1 MLNSMTG
8 YALYKHIDKTGE
20 VTCEIKSVNHR
31 FMEVTTKPNDLNSK
45 LDIFIRNTLQNKI
58 QRGALDVRFGFN
70 HSPTYSYS
78 INRKSMQN
86 LQKVLKDFSI
96 INSDSIS
103 LSDIRNFPGIFETRQ
118 DNKIS
123 DMSLKKVFL
132 NAFKEFKENRLEEGK
147 RVQVVFEKKI
157 QKMLTTKKKLL
168 SAIPAINK
176 KRISALSTKVK
187 QLEVNLDIDKL
198 HQEAA
203 ILILKHDVAEELE
216 RIEFH
221 LIALSKELASKQA
234 KGKKIDFILQELFRE
249 TSTLSVKL
257 DKPILKDLALG
268 MKLTVE
274 EMREQAQNIE

>member
-1 MLNSMTG
+1 
-8 YALYKHIDKTGE
+8 
-20 VTCEIKSVNHR
+20 
-31 FMEVTTKPNDLNSK
+31 MEVTTKPNDLNSK

-123 DMSLKKVFL
+123 DITLKKVFL

>member
-8 YALYKHIDKTGE
+8 YALYKQIDKTGE

-123 DMSLKKVFL
+123 DITLKKVFL

>member
-8 YALYKHIDKTGE
+8 YALYKHIDNKGE

-78 INRKSMQN
+78 INRKSMKN

-123 DMSLKKVFL
+123 DITLKKVFL

-157 QKMLTTKKKLL
+157 QKMLTTKNKLL
-168 SAIPAINK
+168 SAIPSINK

>member
-1 MLNSMTG
+1 MTG
-8 YALYKHIDKTGE
+8 YAFYKHIDKTGE

-78 INRKSMQN
+78 INRKSMKN

-123 DMSLKKVFL
+123 DITLKKVFL

-147 RVQVVFEKKI
+147 RVQAVFEKKI

-187 QLEVNLDIDKL
+187 QLEVNLDLDKL

>member
-1 MLNSMTG
+1 MTG
-8 YALYKHIDKTGE
+8 YALYKQIDKTGE

-123 DMSLKKVFL
+123 DITLKKVFL